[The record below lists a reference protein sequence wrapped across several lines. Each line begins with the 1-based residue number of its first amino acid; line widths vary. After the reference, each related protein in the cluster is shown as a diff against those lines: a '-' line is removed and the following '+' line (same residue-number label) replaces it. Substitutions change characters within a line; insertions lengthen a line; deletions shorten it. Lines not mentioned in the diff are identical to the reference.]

1 MYRRFAIFCAL
12 FGLGFVSI
20 STQIYLFRELL
31 FVFQGNELVFGI
43 GLANWMLLTGF
54 GAFIGRFSGQIKN
67 REPFFLFLMLLL
79 AVIPILT
86 ILKLDIWRSVILPP
100 GVMAGLKDIY
110 YTSLLIQTPVCF
122 LSGFLFTSFTALLPP
137 RLEKPVGSM
146 FRRFPIGSAYAV
158 ESLGALIAG
167 ILVNVVL
174 LWTTGAFEALR
185 ILSIGFLITVLMY
198 AFMIRSWFPRI
209 ITPLASAGI
218 IWMIFSFPFHEFSL
232 SILFENETIIADKE
246 TPYGR
251 VIMTSDDGQE
261 NLYENGM
268 LLFSSGNVISDEESV
283 HFGMIQHP
291 RPQKVLLIS
300 GGLSGAMDEII
311 KYQPEQI
318 DYVELNPALVDLF
331 RPAEGEFVEVP
342 PQINRH
348 TTDARRFLNQTQE
361 LFDVVLMNVPEP
373 STLQL
378 NRYFTTEFFHLVHKH
393 LTPGGI
399 LSLSLPT
406 SSNYVSEEAR
416 ELNSSIYQTLKTSFR
431 NVLILPSGE
440 NFFLASDSSLA
451 ATIPSM
457 ITDRG
462 IPTEYVNPYYFDENL
477 LSDRSGFMHANI
489 DTTASLNHDF
499 RPVAYFY
506 QQSYWLSHFRQNYAL
521 IGGITLL
528 LLVLTFLAY
537 SPVNAGLFSAGFT
550 GASIEV
556 ILLLGFQILYGY
568 VYQALGVLIMIFM
581 LGLALGAGLRQY
593 LIPNPR
599 PRLYL
604 LVQLLLAALCL
615 LILVFFALMPFMAL
629 PDFLV
634 FILFSVLAITV
645 AALTGVEFSFA
656 ALLSRGGLDKITASN
671 YAVDLYGSA
680 LGALLTAIILLP
692 LAGIFNTLLILAL
705 MNTVSGALFVYGR
718 RKR

>member
-31 FVFQGNELVFGI
+31 FVFQGNELIFGV

-79 AVIPILT
+79 AIIPILT

-110 YTSLLIQTPVCF
+110 YTSLLMQTPVCF

-137 RLEKPVGSM
+137 RLEAPVGSM

-158 ESLGALIAG
+158 ESLGALVAG
-167 ILVNVVL
+167 LLVNAVL
-174 LWTTGAFEALR
+174 LWTVGSFEALR
-185 ILSIGFLITVLMY
+185 ILAIGFLVTVVLF
-198 AFMIRSWFPRI
+198 AFLIKSWFPRI
-209 ITPLASAGI
+209 ITPLVAGGI
-218 IWMIFSFPFHEFSL
+218 VWMIFSFPFHEFSL
-232 SILFENETIIADKE
+232 SMLFEGETIVADQE

-251 VIMTSDDGQE
+251 VIMTSDNGQD

-291 RPQKVLLIS
+291 DPQRVLLIS

-318 DYVELNPALVDLF
+318 DYMELNPALVDLF
-331 RPAEGEFVEVP
+331 RPAEGEITEAP
-342 PQINRH
+342 PRIERY
-348 TTDARRFLNQTQE
+348 TTDARRFLTRTDA
-361 LFDVVLMNVPEP
+361 LYDVVLMNVPEP

-378 NRYFTTEFFHLVHKH
+378 NRYFTSEFFHLVHQH
-393 LTPGGI
+393 LTPGGV

-416 ELNSSIYQTLKTSFR
+416 ELNSSIFQTLRTSFQH
-431 NVLILPSGE
+431 VLILPSGE
-440 NFFLASDSSLA
+440 NFFIASDSVLSV
-451 ATIPSM
+451 S
-457 ITDRG
+457 
-462 IPTEYVNPYYFDENL
+462 IPTLIAQRQIETDYVNPYYFDENL
-477 LSDRSGFMHANI
+477 LHDRSRFMHQSI

-568 VYQALGVLIMIFM
+568 VYQALGVLIMVFM

-604 LVQLLLAALCL
+604 FVQLLLAALCL
-615 LILVFFALMPFMAL
+615 LILVFFTLMPFMVL
-629 PDFLV
+629 PDALV
-634 FILFSVLAITV
+634 FTLFLILAITV
-645 AALTGVEFSFA
+645 AALTGIEFSFA

-692 LAGIFNTLLILAL
+692 LAGIYNTLLILAL
-705 MNTVSGALFVYGR
+705 LNTVSGALFVYGR
-718 RKR
+718 RRR